1 MKSWS
6 RLPVPREHRRMFW
19 WELRAH
25 GRIPVAAQAAG
36 ITTWSA
42 QAWIRKAGGMPD
54 VSLVKPSG
62 RLLSFAEREEI
73 ALLRAEGSSAR
84 QIARV
89 LGRAPSTITREL
101 AAGTHPDVR
110 RYKASVAHRRA
121 EERLARPKPG
131 KLASNP
137 ALTAWVSDRLA
148 GRRPGTGTVRA
159 WSPQQISRHLRLE
172 FPDDEGMRISHEA
185 IYQSLYVLGRGGLRK
200 ELHTA
205 LRSGRAVRRPQAVTR
220 ASRAGRPHALT
231 EQVLISARPA
241 EVADRAVP
249 GHWEGDLITGTRNSS
264 AIGTLVERQTRY
276 LMLLHLPDGHGAQ
289 QVAAAMREQIT
300 QLPAHLRRSL
310 TWDQGRE
317 MTPFAGIQI
326 VADLDL
332 WFCDPHSPWQRGTNE
347 NTNGLLRQYF
357 PKGTDLRV
365 HTAQDLADV
374 ALVMNERP
382 RKVLDWRTPY
392 EAMTKLLSADTTG
405 VATTD

>member
-1 MKSWS
+1 
-6 RLPVPREHRRMFW
+6 
-19 WELRAH
+19 
-25 GRIPVAAQAAG
+25 
-36 ITTWSA
+36 
-42 QAWIRKAGGMPD
+42 MPD
-54 VSLVKPSG
+54 VSLTKSTG

-73 ALLRAEGSSAR
+73 ALQRAEGASAR

-121 EERLARPKPG
+121 EQRLARPKPG
-131 KLASNP
+131 KLATNP
-137 ALTAWVSDRLA
+137 ALAAWISERLA
-148 GRRPGTGTVRA
+148 GHEPGTGKARS
-159 WSPQQISRHLRLE
+159 WSPQQISRHLRVE
-172 FPDDEGMRISHEA
+172 FPDDENMRISHEA

-220 ASRAGRPHALT
+220 AQRAGGAHVLPP
-231 EQVLISARPA
+231 EVLISERP
-241 EVADRAVP
+241 EEIEDRAVP

-300 QLPAHLRRSL
+300 RLPAHLRRSL

-326 VADLDL
+326 VPDLDL

-374 ALVMNERP
+374 ALVMNGRP
-382 RKVLDWRTPY
+382 RKVLDWHTPY
-392 EAMTKLLSADTTG
+392 EAMSKLLSADTTG

>member
-1 MKSWS
+1 
-6 RLPVPREHRRMFW
+6 
-19 WELRAH
+19 
-25 GRIPVAAQAAG
+25 
-36 ITTWSA
+36 
-42 QAWIRKAGGMPD
+42 
-54 VSLVKPSG
+54 
-62 RLLSFAEREEI
+62 
-73 ALLRAEGSSAR
+73 
-84 QIARV
+84 V

-121 EERLARPKPG
+121 EQRLARPKPG
-131 KLASNP
+131 KLATNP
-137 ALTAWVSDRLA
+137 ALAAWVAERLA
-148 GRRPGTGTVRA
+148 GNRPGASPGAGKSRF
-159 WSPQQISRHLRLE
+159 WSPQQISRNLRVA

-205 LRSGRAVRRPQAVTR
+205 LRSGRAVRRPQAITR
-220 ASRAGRPHALT
+220 ASQAGRPHALT
-231 EQVLISARPA
+231 PEVLISARPA
-241 EVADRAVP
+241 EVTDRAVP
-249 GHWEGDLITGTRNSS
+249 GHWEGDLITGARNSS

-276 LMLLHLPDGHGAQ
+276 LMLLHLPQGHTAAQ
-289 QVAAAMREQIT
+289 VSVAMRAQIT
-300 QLPAHLRRSL
+300 RLPAQLRKSL

-326 VADLDL
+326 VPDLDL

-357 PKGTDLRV
+357 PKGTDLRI
-365 HTAQDLADV
+365 HTAQDLEEV

-382 RKVLDWRTPY
+382 RKVLGWRSPD
-392 EAMTKLLSADTTG
+392 EAMTELLLTDTTG

>member
-1 MKSWS
+1 
-6 RLPVPREHRRMFW
+6 MFW
-19 WELRAH
+19 WDLRAH

-42 QAWIRKAGGMPD
+42 QSWIRKAGGMPD
-54 VSLVKPSG
+54 VSLTKPTG
-62 RLLSFAEREEI
+62 RLLSFAEREDI
-73 ALLRAEGSSAR
+73 ALLRAEGASAR
-84 QIARV
+84 QIARM
-89 LGRAPSTITREL
+89 LGRAPSTITREI
-101 AAGTHPDVR
+101 AAGTHPDAR

-131 KLASNP
+131 KLAGNP
-137 ALTAWVSDRLA
+137 ALTAWVADRLA
-148 GRRPGTGTVRA
+148 GNHPRTDTGKARF
-159 WSPQQISRHLRLE
+159 WSPQQISRHLPVE

-205 LRSGRAVRRPQAVTR
+205 LRSGRAARRPQAVTR
-220 ASRAGRPHALT
+220 ASQAGRPHALT

-241 EVADRAVP
+241 EVTDRAVP
-249 GHWEGDLITGTRNSS
+249 GHWEGDLITGTRNGS
-264 AIGTLVERQTRY
+264 AIGTLVERTTRY

-289 QVAAAMREQIT
+289 QVAAAMRAQIT

-326 VADLDL
+326 VEDLDL

-365 HTAQDLADV
+365 HTAQDLTDV

-382 RKVLDWRTPY
+382 RKVLDWHTPY
-392 EAMTKLLSADTTG
+392 EAMSQLLLADTTG

>member
-1 MKSWS
+1 MKTWS
-6 RLPVPREHRRMFW
+6 RLPVPREHRRAFW
-19 WELRAH
+19 RDLRAH

-54 VSLVKPSG
+54 VSLVKPTG
-62 RLLSFAEREEI
+62 RLLSFTEREEI
-73 ALLRAEGSSAR
+73 ALQRAEGASAR

-137 ALTAWVSDRLA
+137 ALAAWVSDHLA
-148 GRRPGTGTVRA
+148 GNRPGTAMARA
-159 WSPQQISRHLRLE
+159 WSPQQISRHLRVE
-172 FPDDEGMRISHEA
+172 FPDDEGMRVSHEA

-205 LRSGRAVRRPQAVTR
+205 LRTGRAVRRPQAITR
-220 ASRAGRPHALT
+220 ASQAGRPHALT
-231 EQVLISARPA
+231 PEVLISARPA
-241 EVADRAVP
+241 EVTDRAVP
-249 GHWEGDLITGTRNSS
+249 GHWEGDLITGTRNGS
-264 AIGTLVERQTRY
+264 AIGTLVERQTRF

-300 QLPAHLRRSL
+300 QLPAHLRRSM

-326 VADLDL
+326 VPDLDL

-382 RKVLDWRTPY
+382 RKVLDWRSPY
-392 EAMTKLLSADTTG
+392 EAMSELLLADTTG

>member
-1 MKSWS
+1 
-6 RLPVPREHRRMFW
+6 
-19 WELRAH
+19 
-25 GRIPVAAQAAG
+25 
-36 ITTWSA
+36 
-42 QAWIRKAGGMPD
+42 MPD
-54 VSLVKPSG
+54 VSLLQPSG

-73 ALLRAEGSSAR
+73 ALLRAEGASAR

-101 AAGTHPDVR
+101 AAGTHPDAP

-121 EERLARPKPG
+121 EQRLARPKPG

-137 ALTAWVSDRLA
+137 ALTAWVAERLA
-148 GRRPGTGTVRA
+148 GNHPRTGTGTGAGGGKARF
-159 WSPQQISRHLRLE
+159 WSPQQISRHLRVE
-172 FPDDEGMRISHEA
+172 FPDDEDMRISHEA

-205 LRSGRAVRRPQAVTR
+205 LRSGRAARRPQAVTR

-231 EQVLISARPA
+231 PEVLISARPA
-241 EVADRAVP
+241 EVTDRAVP
-249 GHWEGDLITGTRNSS
+249 GHWEGDLITGTRNGS
-264 AIGTLVERQTRY
+264 AIGTLVERTTRY
-276 LMLLHLPDGHGAQ
+276 LMLLHLPDGHGAH
-289 QVAAAMREQIT
+289 QVATAMRQQIT
-300 QLPAHLRRSL
+300 QLPAQLRKSL

-326 VADLDL
+326 VEDLDL

-357 PKGTDLRV
+357 PKGTDLSI
-365 HTAQDLADV
+365 HTAQDLEEV

-382 RKVLDWRTPY
+382 RKVLDWRSPDH
-392 EAMTKLLSADTTG
+392 AMTQLLLADTTG

>member
-1 MKSWS
+1 
-6 RLPVPREHRRMFW
+6 
-19 WELRAH
+19 
-25 GRIPVAAQAAG
+25 VAAQAAG
-36 ITTWSA
+36 ITVRQA
-42 QAWIRKAGGMPD
+42 QDRIRQAGGVPD
-54 VSLVKPSG
+54 VSLVEPSG

-73 ALLRAEGSSAR
+73 ALLRAEGASAR

-101 AAGTHPDVR
+101 AAGTPRDVR

-121 EERLARPKPG
+121 EQRLARPKPG

-137 ALTAWVSDRLA
+137 VLTAWVADRLA
-148 GRRPGTGTVRA
+148 GNHPRTGTGEGEGEGKARF
-159 WSPQQISRHLRLE
+159 WSPQQISRRLPVE
-172 FPDDEGMRISHEA
+172 FPDDESMRISHEA

-205 LRSGRAVRRPQAVTR
+205 LRSGRAARRPQAVTR
-220 ASRAGRPHALT
+220 ANQAGRPHALT
-231 EQVLISARPA
+231 PEVLISARPA
-241 EVADRAVP
+241 EVTDRAVP
-249 GHWEGDLITGTRNSS
+249 GHWEGDLITGTRNGS
-264 AIGTLVERQTRY
+264 AIGTLVERTTRY
-276 LMLLHLPDGHGAQ
+276 LMLLHLPDGHGAH

-300 QLPAHLRRSL
+300 RLPSTLRKSL

-326 VADLDL
+326 VPDLDL

-357 PKGTDLRV
+357 PKGTDLSI
-365 HTAQDLADV
+365 HTAQDLEEV

-382 RKVLDWRTPY
+382 RKVLDWRSPDD
-392 EAMTKLLSADTTG
+392 AMTKLLLADTTG

>member
-1 MKSWS
+1 
-6 RLPVPREHRRMFW
+6 
-19 WELRAH
+19 
-25 GRIPVAAQAAG
+25 
-36 ITTWSA
+36 
-42 QAWIRKAGGMPD
+42 MPD
-54 VSLVKPSG
+54 VSLTQPTG
-62 RLLSFAEREEI
+62 RLLSFVEREEI
-73 ALLRAEGSSAR
+73 ALQRAEGASAR

-137 ALTAWVSDRLA
+137 VLAAWVADRLA
-148 GRRPGTGTVRA
+148 GNRPDASPGAGKSRF
-159 WSPQQISRHLRLE
+159 WSPQQISRHLRVE

-205 LRSGRAVRRPQAVTR
+205 LRTGRAVRRPQAITR
-220 ASRAGRPHALT
+220 ASKAGRPHALT
-231 EQVLISARPA
+231 AEVLISARPA
-241 EVADRAVP
+241 EVTDRAVP
-249 GHWEGDLITGTRNSS
+249 GHWEGDLITGTRNGS

-276 LMLLHLPDGHGAQ
+276 LMLLHLPDGHTAV
-289 QVAAAMREQIT
+289 QVSAAMRAQIT
-300 QLPAHLRRSL
+300 RLPATLRRSL

-326 VADLDL
+326 VEDLDL
-332 WFCDPHSPWQRGTNE
+332 WFCDPHSPGQRGTNE

-357 PKGTDLRV
+357 PKGTDLKV
-365 HTAQDLADV
+365 HTAQDLEEV

-382 RKVLDWRTPY
+382 RKVLDWRTPDD
-392 EAMTKLLSADTTG
+392 AMTKLLLADTTG